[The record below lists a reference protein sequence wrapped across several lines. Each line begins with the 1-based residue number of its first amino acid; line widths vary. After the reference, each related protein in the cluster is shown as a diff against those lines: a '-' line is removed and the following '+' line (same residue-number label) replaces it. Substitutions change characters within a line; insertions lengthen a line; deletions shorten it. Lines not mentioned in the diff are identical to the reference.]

1 MKKIIAVVITL
12 VTISC
17 TAVAQHIK
25 DENFQKWIR
34 SKYPEAID
42 KKGNL
47 VKEGAAKVTKI
58 SCIEG
63 DKIGSDLEGIE
74 SFTNLHELSIEYIQS
89 PLTISKLPSSLLKLS
104 IRGTFN
110 LNGLPGLPQSLQEL
124 VCTQDNLTSLP
135 LLPVSLHH
143 LDCTGNKLS
152 VLPVLPVSLTKLRCK
167 DNPLSSLPKLPDN
180 LEELDIQFTNISN
193 LPVLPA
199 TLTLLI
205 YSGNV
210 DLGCLS
216 APNPALEVD
225 KNSASNPDETLVM
238 TKVKIPVCPV
248 AAVPSVGASAA
259 YDKEWIK
266 TILKGQPD
274 CFINIKGTLTDK
286 SDDITYYETSLKFPE
301 DVHLSQLIIYP
312 DSKSRRKCELNLI
325 LKSSEISEN
334 KRLFNSLKDAF
345 SGSLKELNIKFT
357 PVLKNSDKGED
368 TFKVYFEG
376 ADIEYDDAD
385 IKIDCTKS
393 TNSED
398 PALYYTAIKFYTLK
412 KQ

>member
-1 MKKIIAVVITL
+1 M
-12 VTISC
+12 ISYAA
-17 TAVAQHIK
+17 TAQHIK

-34 SKYPEAID
+34 SKFPEAID

-47 VKEGAAKVTKI
+47 LKEGAAKVKKI
-58 SCIEG
+58 SSIEG
-63 DKIGSDLEGIE
+63 DIIGSDLEGIE
-74 SFTNLHELSIEYIQS
+74 GFGNLEEISIEYIQS

-110 LNGLPGLPQSLQEL
+110 LKRLPDLPQSLQEL
-124 VCTQDNLTSLP
+124 VCTHDNLTSLP

-167 DNPLSSLPKLPDN
+167 DNPLSSLPNLPDN
-180 LEELDIQFTNISN
+180 LEELDIEFTNISN
-193 LPVLPA
+193 LPVLP
-199 TLTLLI
+199 TSLTWLLF
-205 YSGNV
+205 SGNV

-216 APNPALEVD
+216 APNPALTVN
-225 KNSASNPDETLVM
+225 KNSASNPEETLVM
-238 TKVKIPVCPV
+238 TEVKIPVCQTSTVP
-248 AAVPSVGASAA
+248 AAAISAT
-259 YDKEWIK
+259 YEKEWIK

-274 CFINIKGTLTDK
+274 CFVNIKGTLTDK
-286 SDDITYYETSLKFPE
+286 SDDITYYETTLKFPE
-301 DVHLSQLIIYP
+301 DVHLSQLIIYAE
-312 DSKSRRKCELNLI
+312 SKSRRKCELNLI

-334 KRLFNSLKDAF
+334 KSLFNSLKDAF

-357 PVLKNSDKGED
+357 PILKSSDKGED
-368 TFKVYFEG
+368 IFKVYFEG
-376 ADIEYDDAD
+376 ADLEYDDAD
-385 IKIDCTKS
+385 ITIDCTKS
-393 TNSED
+393 TNSEA